1 MIIQLDYDSK
11 ELKRASGNYLTDFK
25 CFEVE
30 IIKNLNDDT
39 RYRIEF
45 MDNDFINITSN
56 ELKILKRLL
65 NNDIVTKLLEL
76 DTEVK

>member
-11 ELKRASGNYLTDFK
+11 ELKRVGGNPLKDFK

-30 IIKNLNDDT
+30 IIKNVNRDT
-39 RYRIEF
+39 NYRIEL
-45 MDNDFINITSN
+45 MDNNYLDITLN
-56 ELKILKRLL
+56 ELKILKRIL
-65 NNDIVTKLLEL
+65 NNDMVTKLLQL

>member
-11 ELKRASGNYLTDFK
+11 ELKRASGNYLTDSK

-30 IIKNLNDDT
+30 IIKNVNRDIN
-39 RYRIEF
+39 YRIEL
-45 MDNDFINITSN
+45 MDNNYLDITLN
-56 ELKILKRLL
+56 ELKILKRIL
-65 NNDIVTKLLEL
+65 NNDIVTKLLQL

>member
-11 ELKRASGNYLTDFK
+11 GLKRASGNYLIYLK

-39 RYRIEF
+39 KYRIEF
-45 MDNDFINITSN
+45 MDNDFINITPN

>member
-11 ELKRASGNYLTDFK
+11 ELKRASGNYLADFK

-30 IIKNLNDDT
+30 IIKNVNRDT
-39 RYRIEF
+39 NYRIEL
-45 MDNDFINITSN
+45 MDNNYLDITLN
-56 ELKILKRLL
+56 ELKILKRIL
-65 NNDIVTKLLEL
+65 NNDIVTKLLQL